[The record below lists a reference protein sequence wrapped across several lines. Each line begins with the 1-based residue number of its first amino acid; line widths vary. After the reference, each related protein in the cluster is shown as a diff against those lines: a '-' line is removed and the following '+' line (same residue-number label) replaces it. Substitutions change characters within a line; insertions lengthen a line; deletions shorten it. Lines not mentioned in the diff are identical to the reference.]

1 MGDEFRTVREDVCK
15 ALKALG
21 WTSVEVP
28 NSPPDLYAFPRHW
41 ILTPPPEPTL
51 AQKMLDLA
59 ERLSMSSDFACS
71 NGGYDCL
78 AAADALEHYERI
90 EAIARKVVVKPHEK
104 GNGVLVDNDLL
115 WKLADALNEGKKAPG
130 ADSL

>member
-78 AAADALEHYERI
+78 AAADALERAERV
-90 EAIARKVVVKPHEK
+90 EAAARYAVDHQTECGVVERLR
-104 GNGVLVDNDLL
+104 N
-115 WKLADALNEGKKAPG
+115 ALEAQ
-130 ADSL
+130 